1 MRVNTDA
8 MLVAIFRIIHAFELH
23 RDTFD
28 KMRADLRL
36 MTEEKQSIDKSKS
49 PKEKSV
55 ASLQS
60 SLEAMQS
67 SASSLNEE
75 LGSDLLSQ
83 LSVEDQREVDYLSD
97 QIKSLTQ
104 QNKEALTERI
114 RVRMIESIT
123 ALQKGRWNS
132 VRVSMI

>member
-1 MRVNTDA
+1 M
-8 MLVAIFRIIHAFELH
+8 H

-114 RVRMIESIT
+114 RVRYS
-123 ALQKGRWNS
+123 
-132 VRVSMI
+132 